1 MLDGVNVIAAGI
13 ENGNSVILNIQRDLS
28 GGIGTVT
35 TGLYGLVNPAS
46 TSTSN
51 TVVTK
56 NESAVDS
63 TNVVL
68 GVTDTSLTL
77 NQTPAQ
83 TRSVAATRAGF
94 AGIGTGVSF
103 AVDNLSRSPKE
114 GSVLQIAGDQETYFV
129 IGVNNFD
136 DLAGTCNIQID
147 PAIPSNKTPNDNTTL
162 TFREAFSQVRM
173 SGHDFLDIGTGGFAD
188 TNYPVIIDADYT
200 QQPDQGRETLSENG
214 GRVFYVTTDQDGNFR
229 VGDYFKVE
237 QATGRATLSSEEFDL
252 AGLNELQLGS
262 ITAGKQ
268 GATINE
274 FSTDGTFADNSDS
287 AVPTEKAV
295 KTYVD
300 GKVAASGTIKV
311 GSSPNISKVEVSG
324 TGAATD
330 TIDFDINGSTVAQL
344 GAQYQLVPK
353 GNTASRPS
361 VPVAG
366 YIRYNTDVNALEIYQ
381 GSAWVPAGGLSNI
394 NLQSAD
400 SPYSASAF
408 QSLWLDSNAGSITVT
423 LPASAQQGDE
433 IRFLDVSNTFN
444 TSPLTVARNGHNI
457 QGAAN
462 DLTVNTARAG
472 FSLVYYNAT
481 QGWLLKEV

>member
-1 MLDGVNVIAAGI
+1 
-13 ENGNSVILNIQRDLS
+13 
-28 GGIGTVT
+28 
-35 TGLYGLVNPAS
+35 
-46 TSTSN
+46 
-51 TVVTK
+51 
-56 NESAVDS
+56 
-63 TNVVL
+63 
-68 GVTDTSLTL
+68 
-77 NQTPAQ
+77 
-83 TRSVAATRAGF
+83 
-94 AGIGTGVSF
+94 
-103 AVDNLSRSPKE
+103 
-114 GSVLQIAGDQETYFV
+114 
-129 IGVNNFD
+129 
-136 DLAGTCNIQID
+136 
-147 PAIPSNKTPNDNTTL
+147 
-162 TFREAFSQVRM
+162 
-173 SGHDFLDIGTGGFAD
+173 
-188 TNYPVIIDADYT
+188 
-200 QQPDQGRETLSENG
+200 
-214 GRVFYVTTDQDGNFR
+214 

-311 GSSPNISKVEVSG
+311 GSSPNISKVEVNG

-330 TIDFDINGSTVAQL
+330 TIDFDINGSTIAQL
-344 GAQYQLVPK
+344 GAQYLFVPK
-353 GNTASRPS
+353 GDTASRPS